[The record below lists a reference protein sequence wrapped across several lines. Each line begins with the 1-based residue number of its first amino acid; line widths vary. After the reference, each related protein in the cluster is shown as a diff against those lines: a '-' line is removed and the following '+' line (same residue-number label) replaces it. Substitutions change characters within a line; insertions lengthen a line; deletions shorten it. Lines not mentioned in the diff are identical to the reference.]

1 MAWFTFVPLP
11 FPVEIIG
18 SGGEGGADECDEEC
32 QCLRECAEP
41 EAFVE
46 GDNPTAYA
54 FLCARLLVGREL
66 FEMAVGRREGVFVGT
81 ACVADA

>member
-18 SGGEGGADECDEEC
+18 CDGEGGTDECGEEC
-32 QCLRECAEP
+32 ECLRECAEP

-54 FLCARLLVGREL
+54 FLRTRLFVRGEL
-66 FEMAVGRREGVFVGT
+66 FEVAVGR
-81 ACVADA
+81 